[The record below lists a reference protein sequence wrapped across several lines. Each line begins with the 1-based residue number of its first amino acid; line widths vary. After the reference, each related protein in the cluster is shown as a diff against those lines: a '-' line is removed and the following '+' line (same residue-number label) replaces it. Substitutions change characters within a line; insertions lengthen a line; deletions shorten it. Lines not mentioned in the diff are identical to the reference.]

1 MDLPGKRYRAQG
13 EEQRSGKMANWKDLH
28 VAFTRHLNFRLVMCQ
43 VGPHRNGKL
52 AE

>member
-1 MDLPGKRYRAQG
+1 VDLAELLATAG
-13 EEQRSGKMANWKDLH
+13 ELEKPAANI
-28 VAFTRHLNFRLVMCQ
+28 VRPVVTHLPVNFRLVMCQ